1 MIGNA
6 TLTAI
11 LAEANVG
18 NLEVG
23 MLVPDGSINPM
34 ESSRSEEKGRML
46 LYDRD
51 DLMSEST
58 WRM

>member
-23 MLVPDGSINPM
+23 MLVPDSSINLI
-34 ESSRSEEKGRML
+34 ESSCSEEKGRML

-51 DLMSEST
+51 ELMSEST